1 MRWYIYFVVTWTR
14 HSRTA
19 RSSAD
24 VPAGARCILALA
36 VHVISCLAGNS
47 EAAPP
52 NLIFLRSRPSDL
64 ILICR
69 EARKEKQ
76 EASRDKETPHKRD
89 PVRYATNLINTAWGR
104 AAWHNVAGRDN
115 TT

>member
-1 MRWYIYFVVTWTR
+1 MDATLT
-14 HSRTA
+14 TA
-19 RSSAD
+19 HSSAD
-24 VPAGARCILALA
+24 VPAGARCSLALA

-47 EAAPP
+47 EATPA
-52 NLIFLRSRPSDL
+52 NSIFLHSCPSDL

-76 EASRDKETPHKRD
+76 EASRDKETRHKRD

-104 AAWHNVAGRDN
+104 AAWHNIAGQATRRDAN
-115 TT
+115 DLDG